1 MKKRLLLSSMIWA
14 ISLVVGLTIL
24 VGYAGAQSK
33 GPIKIGILNPYTG
46 HSALHGT
53 NFEKGVK
60 LYLKQ
65 IGYKT
70 EGRTI
75 EIYTEDTEG
84 KPEVGLVKAKRLVE
98 AKGVHILTGVT
109 MSNVGYALKPYA
121 EKAKIPYLVATF
133 CGGEELTHPPV
144 SPYLF
149 RTSVSSCQLLPLSA
163 DWGYKKK
170 GWRKATL
177 FSLDYVAGVDY
188 SGTFSRHFK
197 KLGGTI
203 AQELYGPFGTTD
215 WSPYIAKIDK
225 TVDAIAGILIGGEC
239 IKFLKQWREYGLQ
252 GKIAHA
258 LDGFEDNDLEAA
270 GDDSL
275 GVINVRPWAV
285 ALETPTNKAFVKAYF
300 AEYGTP
306 PYAASERGYTAMQLI
321 STVLRTDT
329 VKGNI
334 ENKEAFIKAMAEID
348 IRDTPRGR
356 IRFDKYHHVIQDFY
370 ILKARETPK
379 DLVATWGK
387 YSWEIMDT
395 YKDVDQFW
403 PYTAEEY
410 LAMPKLGTLR
420 GTWAK

>member
-1 MKKRLLLSSMIWA
+1 MRKNLGFAIVLMLGFMMIGGATLS
-14 ISLVVGLTIL
+14 T
-24 VGYAGAQSK
+24 AQSK
-33 GPIKIGILNPYTG
+33 APIKIGILNPYTG
-46 HSALHGT
+46 HSALLGDH
-53 NFEKGVK
+53 FEKGAR

-65 IGYKT
+65 IGHKV
-70 EGRTI
+70 EGRPI

-98 AKGVHILTGVT
+98 GKGVHMLTGVT
-109 MSNVGYALKPYA
+109 LSNVGYALRPYA
-121 EKAKIPYLVATF
+121 EKTKVPFLIANF
-133 CGGEELTHPPV
+133 CGAEELTHPPV

-149 RTSVSSCQLLPLSA
+149 RSSVSSSQLLPLSA
-163 DWGYKKK
+163 DWGYKKR

-188 SGTFSRHFK
+188 SGTFGRHFK

-203 AQELYGPFGTTD
+203 AQEMYGPFGTTD
-215 WSPYIAKIDK
+215 WSPYITKIDR
-225 TVDAIAGILIGGEC
+225 TVDVVAGILIGGEC

-258 LDGFEDNDLEAA
+258 LDGFEDSDLEAA
-270 GDDSL
+270 GEESL
-275 GVINVRPWAV
+275 GVINVRPWAL
-285 ALETPTNKAFVKAYF
+285 ALDTPSNRAFVKAYF
-300 AEYGTP
+300 DEYGTP
-306 PYAASERGYTAMQLI
+306 PYVASERGYTAMQLI
-321 STVLRTDT
+321 STVLKT

-334 ENKEAFIKAMAEID
+334 EDKEVFMKTLANID

-356 IRFDKYHHVIQDFY
+356 IRFDKYHHVIQDFH

-387 YSWEIMDT
+387 YSWEIVDT

-410 LAMPKLGTLR
+410 LAMPKLSTLK